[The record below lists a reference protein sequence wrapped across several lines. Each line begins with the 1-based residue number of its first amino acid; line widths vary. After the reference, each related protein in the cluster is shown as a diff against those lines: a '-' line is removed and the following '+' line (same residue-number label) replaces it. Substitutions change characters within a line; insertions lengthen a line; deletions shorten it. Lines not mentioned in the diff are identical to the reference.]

1 MSEKRPSDT
10 NEQTRA
16 MVHIPRPARGRRAD
30 TVYVTVADVAKADRG
45 CSSRDRYAA
54 KYQQGSRG
62 SISEVPAIVVNVT
75 R

>member
-1 MSEKRPSDT
+1 
-10 NEQTRA
+10 